1 MDFDATLAEVRTH
14 IEVAELEVDEAKE
27 RLAVLKNK
35 EKKLVRMK
43 AEYDELAI
51 LV

>member
-1 MDFDATLAEVRTH
+1 MDFDATLAEVRIN

-35 EKKLVRMK
+35 EKKLNKLK
-43 AEYDELAI
+43 AEYDELAV
-51 LV
+51 L